1 MHALALALP
10 IFAAEFYGLP
20 RGVMLAALVC
30 AAIPA
35 SFHIARGRDG
45 AALNLNLAMFGVTLY
60 LYGIAFAA
68 GMAIDWGNR

>member
-1 MHALALALP
+1 
-10 IFAAEFYGLP
+10 
-20 RGVMLAALVC
+20 MLAALVC